1 MDQSFLSSRAIIGA
15 YFAQMEQPS
24 QDNWGSLVADLFLS
38 NQADET
44 YALLGV
50 PAPMREWI
58 GGRQVKGLMQS
69 SFNLRN
75 KKYEATLEIR
85 REDLMRDK
93 TGQIMLRVQEFANRS
108 AGHWLA
114 LLSELIASGE
124 TQRCYDGQFFF
135 STTHQERDSG
145 VQSNSVTIDIS
156 AVTPDGPL
164 AFFGTP
170 TNPSEYE
177 ARAAIFKGMQ
187 AIWGFKDDHGEVL
200 NERARQFLVL
210 VPPSLYGSMNLAVE
224 AMNKMAA
231 QHAVEAAEASASGI
245 PAGPAFEVV
254 LGINSRLSW
263 TDKIAVF
270 RTDTPTK
277 ALIRQSEQ
285 DIRLLAKAEGSE
297 YEFENDSWQFGIDAS
312 RNVGFG
318 MWQRACLVQ
327 MV

>member
-1 MDQSFLSSRAIIGA
+1 MDQSFLSSRAVTGV
-15 YFAQMEQPS
+15 YFAHLEQPS
-24 QDNWGSLVADLFLS
+24 QDNWGSLVSDLHLS
-38 NQADET
+38 NQADEI
-44 YALLGV
+44 YAFLGA

-58 GGRQVKGLMQS
+58 GGRKAKGLMQS

-75 KKYEATLEIR
+75 KRYEATLEIR
-85 REDLMRDK
+85 REDLKRDK
-93 TGQIMLRVQEFANRS
+93 TGQIMLRVQEFANSS
-108 AGHWLA
+108 ARHWLA

-135 STTHQERDSG
+135 SAAHQERDSG

-170 TNPSEYE
+170 TNPSQYE

-187 AIWGFKDDHGEVL
+187 SIWGFKDDHGEVL

-210 VPPSLYGSMNLAVE
+210 VPPCLYGSMNVAVQ
-224 AMNKMAA
+224 AMNEMAA
-231 QHAVEAAEASASGI
+231 QSAITAADANASGI
-245 PAGPAFEVV
+245 PAGPAFEVM

-297 YEFENDSWQFGIDAS
+297 FEFENDSWQFGIDAS